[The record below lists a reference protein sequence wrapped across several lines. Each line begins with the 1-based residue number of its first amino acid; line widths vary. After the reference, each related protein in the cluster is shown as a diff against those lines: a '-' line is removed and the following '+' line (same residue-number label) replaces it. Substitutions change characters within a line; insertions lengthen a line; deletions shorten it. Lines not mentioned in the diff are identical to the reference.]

1 MTIKWIAMN
10 KRAKGFS
17 LIELVIVIA
26 IIGIISAI
34 AIPSYRDNVLRT
46 KRVDA
51 EGALMQFSQ
60 SMELFYGVNYTYLGA
75 AAGGA
80 DTGAPAATTFSY
92 TTSPF
97 DGTAAYNLRIT
108 AASAVGYTV
117 SAVPIG
123 AQADD
128 TCGTLTLTNA
138 GVRAPAGCW
147 D

>member
-1 MTIKWIAMN
+1 MN

-34 AIPSYRDNVLRT
+34 AIPSYRDYVLRT

-51 EGALMQFSQ
+51 
-60 SMELFYGVNYTYLGA
+60 ELFYGVNYTYLGA